1 MLLIGMASLI
11 PYLQNLYPRL
21 RVRKQAGGSQS
32 SPESMLLPLLFTAVQ
47 SSFLLRACRTILIVV
62 ALFAHFYLN
71 RLQQFPE
78 FDLTDTSIQYS
89 IKEVQTVSNGLLIA
103 VLVIPYLSIV
113 AGNLL
118 FNFRDWWDLHA
129 SLLGLSISYS
139 ASGSF
144 VQFVRVTAG
153 RPRPDFIARC
163 DPAAGSV
170 NSAFFGLTNIT
181 ICQSTD
187 SAFIKD
193 GMRSFFSGH
202 AILSA
207 AGLGFMSLY
216 WGGKLHL
223 FNQKAYTY
231 KVWLV
236 FSPLILSIWIC
247 LTRVADRRHH
257 WNDVALGFF
266 LGLLFTYI
274 IYRQFYPSLGDPECD
289 IPFRPR
295 VMSAEP
301 EDTRGGSTG
310 LRLPTRRPGWMR
322 LGGSANRGPEG
333 ELESLGFMTTPFDSR
348 HDSRERRRELSSEPK
363 NFNTSNNIVKSSFIT
378 LDESVRCL

>member
-1 MLLIGMASLI
+1 MPRSS
-11 PYLQNLYPRL
+11 RL
-21 RVRKQAGGSQS
+21 RAVHLKPHAPYIYAFSKTR
-32 SPESMLLPLLFTAVQ
+32 LFLSYAVDW
-47 SSFLLRACRTILIVV
+47 TILIVV

-144 VQFVRVTAG
+144 VQF
-153 RPRPDFIARC
+153 
-163 DPAAGSV
+163 
-170 NSAFFGLTNIT
+170 
-181 ICQSTD
+181 STD

-257 WNDVALGFF
+257 WNDAILPLTWRSRMRYTFSSEGHVCGARR
-266 LGLLFTYI
+266 YSWW
-274 IYRQFYPSLGDPECD
+274 IY
-289 IPFRPR
+289 
-295 VMSAEP
+295 
-301 EDTRGGSTG
+301 
-310 LRLPTRRPGWMR
+310 
-322 LGGSANRGPEG
+322 RGPEG

-348 HDSRERRRELSSEPK
+348 HENGAENYPLNRR
-363 NFNTSNNIVKSSFIT
+363 TSIPPTTS
-378 LDESVRCL
+378 

>member
-1 MLLIGMASLI
+1 MPLSSKT
-11 PYLQNLYPRL
+11 RL
-21 RVRKQAGGSQS
+21 FLSY
-32 SPESMLLPLLFTAVQ
+32 AVDW
-47 SSFLLRACRTILIVV
+47 TILIVV

-71 RLQQFPE
+71 L
-78 FDLTDTSIQYS
+78 
-89 IKEVQTVSNGLLIA
+89 SNGLLIA

-216 WGGKLHL
+216 WAGKLHL

-257 WNDVALGFF
+257 WNDVA
-266 LGLLFTYI
+266 
-274 IYRQFYPSLGDPECD
+274 QFYPSLGDPECD

-348 HDSRERRRELSSEPK
+348 HENGAENYPLNRR
-363 NFNTSNNIVKSSFIT
+363 TSIPPTTS
-378 LDESVRCL
+378 